1 VWWDLRS
8 GTPTRRLK
16 IGTGRHPLALSPDGR
31 TAAVGIEGG
40 FELVDIRSGTKREVP
55 SVRGGTP
62 SWLLFDHDGETVVST
77 SLDGTVAL
85 WDLPSATLR
94 ETLFG
99 HSGAVMQPAFGPDG
113 TLYTVSHDGT
123 AIAWDLAGERGLE
136 RPFTFT
142 HDPSPDPDFPG
153 HPGRFAP
160 DGRLIAVGLQGHG
173 IQLWDSSTMNR
184 FGPPLRETGGEVKDM
199 VFSGDGST
207 LAATSL
213 DTVTIWDV
221 ENRSLRAGPFR
232 SEFFVGISADGSL
245 LATVYGSLF
254 APVASSGVRLR
265 DVATGEPI
273 GTITN
278 AARAAVGSIAFSP
291 AGSTLAV
298 VHWKGGTVELWD
310 ASGPSLVTTLPG

>member
-213 DTVTIWDV
+213 DTLTIWDV
-221 ENRSLRAGPFR
+221 ENRSLRAGRSAPNSSLASAPTVPSSPRSTVPSSPRSQAPAYGCAMSPPASR
-232 SEFFVGISADGSL
+232 SERLPTPREQRWEASHSARPARPSR
-245 LATVYGSLF
+245 
-254 APVASSGVRLR
+254 SSTGREGRWNSGTHR
-265 DVATGEPI
+265 DH
-273 GTITN
+273 
-278 AARAAVGSIAFSP
+278 R
-291 AGSTLAV
+291 
-298 VHWKGGTVELWD
+298 W
-310 ASGPSLVTTLPG
+310 